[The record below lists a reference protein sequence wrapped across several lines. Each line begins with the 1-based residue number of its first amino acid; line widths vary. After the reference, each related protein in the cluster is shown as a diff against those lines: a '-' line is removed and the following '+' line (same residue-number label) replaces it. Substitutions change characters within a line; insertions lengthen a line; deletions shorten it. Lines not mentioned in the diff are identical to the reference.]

1 MSLAVQLTSDKSRFA
16 NYFSDPLILS
26 KNTEIAVSKCSGS
39 IPTIVTQT
47 ITVPLIPE
55 EQLDDT
61 MLTAIVDSVEL
72 LITWR
77 DFYDAWAAD
86 ANNIEN
92 PAIIGVEAFYGGD
105 YELYLNNQISVI
117 DADDKIYN
125 KLSFE
130 ELLVEALN
138 SKYEFYNF
146 RNESKYVSGRLNEVY
161 AKTTWKNPYL
171 LQPVEPYK
179 VTRIKNM
186 TLDTFKITATYNA
199 DAISLKTPAPIDF
212 TLYPNQVT
220 GWTAAGN
227 TLSNAGGIEALA
239 VVNPFYK
246 IDRNGGFVQWK
257 HTHTGTGLETT
268 YAGLIATAAEVNVVA
283 ALLPASAFN
292 PAIACLS
299 LKYASRAEPRGDTF
313 IIQEYGVDKSLEIT
327 YAPTNFI
334 FMRFYRT
341 NNFGPEK
348 NTFVV
353 EVWKGNS
360 GTLLPNK
367 LIYSSNISLQNN
379 YSPQPFFYDDGQG
392 DAIGSVFS
400 AVRYI
405 PEGEQTAQ
413 QNSSLGSSAA
423 EQNTF
428 SLSSDYTTLGRGDDF
443 FTQIGIPDAARKGL
457 GQTVSE
463 SDPNALQHS
472 LSWKPQIDR
481 RYEYKYLGLPSG
493 FKFTTGVMNNLI
505 TSTNFDG
512 TIKWSRNNQWY
523 VRDIPRMFEFHI
535 QDVSVKNYE
544 GSYIAGAQNYTTG
557 SISKCVGTISVPRE
571 YFSKIDNFNL
581 DFDYEPF
588 TLIYRQINN
597 PDNFAINMM
606 NCNFSY
612 KDFYSNKLNPID
624 SINGTLKTELHIRI
638 QDEAQRGRLNNQIKP
653 N

>member
-47 ITVPLIPE
+47 ITVPYISE
-55 EQLDDT
+55 EELDDT

-77 DFYDAWAAD
+77 DFYDAWVAD
-86 ANNIEN
+86 ASNIEN
-92 PAIIGVEAFYGGD
+92 PGVLGAEAFYSGN

-117 DADDKIYN
+117 DATGELFN

-130 ELLVEALN
+130 ELLIDALN
-138 SKYEFYNF
+138 SKYEFYKF

-161 AKTTWKNPYL
+161 AKTTWKNSYQ
-171 LQPVEPYK
+171 LQPVEPYQ
-179 VTRIKNM
+179 VTRIKNI

-199 DAISLKTPAPIDF
+199 DAISTQTPISIDF
-212 TLYPNQVT
+212 TRHPDQTT
-220 GWTAAGN
+220 GWTAANN
-227 TLSNAGGIEALA
+227 TLTNATGIEAIA

-257 HTHTGTGLETT
+257 YTHTGEGQETT
-268 YAGLIATAAEVNVVA
+268 YAGLIETAAEVNAVA
-283 ALLPASAFN
+283 ALATFFDPS
-292 PAIACLS
+292 ISCLS
-299 LKYASRAEPRGDTF
+299 VKYASRAESTDTF
-313 IIQEYGVDKSLEIT
+313 IIQEYGVDKSLPIT
-327 YAPTNFI
+327 YAATDFI
-334 FMRFYRT
+334 YMRFYRT
-341 NNFGPEK
+341 NDVGPEK

-353 EVWKGNS
+353 EVWTGGT
-360 GTLLPNK
+360 GTLINNK

-392 DAIGSVFS
+392 GAIGSVFS
-400 AVRYI
+400 GVRYI

-413 QNSSLGSSAA
+413 QNSSLGSKAS

-428 SLSSDYTTLGRGDDF
+428 SLKSSYTDIGRMDGF
-443 FTQIGIPDAARKGL
+443 FTQIGIPDASSAVGL

-463 SDPNALQHS
+463 SDQNALQHS

-493 FKFTTGVMNNLI
+493 PKFTTGVINNLI
-505 TSTNFDG
+505 ISPNADG
-512 TIKWSRNNQWY
+512 TIKWSTNNQWY
-523 VRDIPRMFEFHI
+523 VKEIPRMFEFHI

-557 SISKCVGTISVPRE
+557 SISKCVGTISVPSI

-588 TLIYRQINN
+588 SMIYRQINN
-597 PDNFAINMM
+597 PDNFTINMM

-624 SINGTLKTELHIRI
+624 ALNGTLKTELHFRV
-638 QDEAQRGRLNNQIKP
+638 QDEDQRGRLNNQIKP

>member
-55 EQLDDT
+55 EELDDT

-77 DFYDAWAAD
+77 DFYDAWVAD
-86 ANNIEN
+86 ASNIEN
-92 PAIIGVEAFYGGD
+92 PGVLGAEAFYSGN

-117 DADDKIYN
+117 DATGELFN

-130 ELLVEALN
+130 ELLIDALN
-138 SKYEFYNF
+138 SKYEFYKF

-161 AKTTWKNPYL
+161 AKTTWKNSYQ
-171 LQPVEPYK
+171 LQPVEPYQ
-179 VTRIKNM
+179 VTRIKNI

-199 DAISLKTPAPIDF
+199 DAISTQTPISIDF
-212 TLYPNQVT
+212 TRHPDQTT
-220 GWTAAGN
+220 GWTAANN
-227 TLSNAGGIEALA
+227 TLTNATGIEAIA

-257 HTHTGTGLETT
+257 YTHTGEGQETT
-268 YAGLIATAAEVNVVA
+268 YAGLIETAAEVNAVA
-283 ALLPASAFN
+283 ALATFFDPS
-292 PAIACLS
+292 ISCLS
-299 LKYASRAEPRGDTF
+299 VKYASRAESTDTF
-313 IIQEYGVDKSLEIT
+313 IIQEYGVDKSLPIT
-327 YAPTNFI
+327 YAATDFI
-334 FMRFYRT
+334 YMRFYRT
-341 NNFGPEK
+341 NDVGPEK

-353 EVWKGNS
+353 EVWTGGT
-360 GTLLPNK
+360 GTLINNK
-367 LIYSSNISLQNN
+367 LIYSSGISLQNN

-392 DAIGSVFS
+392 GAIGSVFS
-400 AVRYI
+400 GVRYI

-413 QNSSLGSSAA
+413 QNSSLGSKAS

-428 SLSSDYTTLGRGDDF
+428 SLKSSYTDIGRMDGF
-443 FTQIGIPDAARKGL
+443 FTQIGIPDASSAVGL

-463 SDPNALQHS
+463 SDQNALQHS

-493 FKFTTGVMNNLI
+493 PKFTTGVINNLI
-505 TSTNFDG
+505 ISPNADG
-512 TIKWSRNNQWY
+512 TIKWSTNNQWY
-523 VRDIPRMFEFHI
+523 VKEIPRMFEFHI

-557 SISKCVGTISVPRE
+557 SISKCVGTISVPSI

-588 TLIYRQINN
+588 SMIYRQINN
-597 PDNFAINMM
+597 PDNFTINMM

-624 SINGTLKTELHIRI
+624 ALNGTLKTELHFRV
-638 QDEAQRGRLNNQIKP
+638 QDEDQRGRLNNQIKP

>member
-1 MSLAVQLTSDKSRFA
+1 MSLAVQLTSDKTRFA

-39 IPTIVTQT
+39 IPTIITQT
-47 ITVPLIPE
+47 ITVPEIPE
-55 EQLDDT
+55 LEIDNT

-77 DFYDAWAAD
+77 DFYDSWAENAS
-86 ANNIEN
+86 NIEN
-92 PAIIGVEAFYGGD
+92 PVVLGADAFYSGN

-117 DADDKIYN
+117 DAEDEIFN

-130 ELLVEALN
+130 ELLIGALN
-138 SKYEFYNF
+138 AKYEFYTF

-161 AKTTWKNPYL
+161 TTTTWTNSYQLSP
-171 LQPVEPYK
+171 EAPYK
-179 VTRIKNM
+179 ATRIKNM

-199 DAISLKTPAPIDF
+199 DAISTKTPTSIDF
-212 TLYPNQVT
+212 ALYPNQVT

-227 TLSNAGGIEALA
+227 TLSNATGIEALA
-239 VVNPFYK
+239 VINPFYK
-246 IDRNGGFVQWK
+246 IDRNGGFVQWRY
-257 HTHTGTGLETT
+257 THTGEGMETT
-268 YAGLIATAAEVNVVA
+268 YAGLIETAAEVNVVA
-283 ALLPASAFN
+283 ALATPFDPS
-292 PAIACLS
+292 ISCLS
-299 LKYASRAEPRGDTF
+299 VKYASRAESTDTF
-313 IIQEYGVDKSLEIT
+313 IIQEYGVDKSLPIT
-327 YAPTNFI
+327 YAATDFI

-341 NNFGPEK
+341 NDFGPEK

-353 EVWKGNS
+353 EVWKGGS
-360 GTLLPNK
+360 GTLINNT

-392 DAIGSVFS
+392 GAIGSVFS

-405 PEGEQTAQ
+405 PEGEQTAM

-428 SLSSDYTTLGRGDDF
+428 SLSSAYIDIGRGDAF
-443 FTQIGIPDAARKGL
+443 FTQIGIPDASSAVGL

-463 SDPNALQHS
+463 SDQNALQHS

-493 FKFTTGVMNNLI
+493 PKFTTGVINNLI
-505 TSTNFDG
+505 TSPNLDG
-512 TIKWSRNNQWY
+512 TIKWSTNNQWY
-523 VRDIPRMFEFHI
+523 VKEIPRMFEFHI

-557 SISKCVGTISVPRE
+557 SISKCVGTISVPSL
-571 YFSKIDNFNL
+571 YFSKVDNFNL

-588 TLIYRQINN
+588 SMIYRQINN
-597 PDNFAINMM
+597 PDNFTINMM

-624 SINGTLKTELHIRI
+624 SLNGTLKTELHFRV
-638 QDEAQRGRLNNQIKP
+638 QDEDQRGRLNNQIKP

>member
-55 EQLDDT
+55 EELDDT

-77 DFYDAWAAD
+77 DFYDAWVAD
-86 ANNIEN
+86 ASNIEN
-92 PAIIGVEAFYGGD
+92 PGVLGAEAFYSGN

-117 DADDKIYN
+117 DATGELFN

-130 ELLVEALN
+130 ELLIDALN
-138 SKYEFYNF
+138 SKYEFYKF

-161 AKTTWKNPYL
+161 AKTTWKNSYQ
-171 LQPVEPYK
+171 LQPVEPYQ
-179 VTRIKNM
+179 VTRIKNI

-199 DAISLKTPAPIDF
+199 DAISTQTPISIDF
-212 TLYPNQVT
+212 TRHPDQTT
-220 GWTAAGN
+220 GWTAANN
-227 TLSNAGGIEALA
+227 TLTNATGIEAIA

-257 HTHTGTGLETT
+257 YTHTGEGQETT
-268 YAGLIATAAEVNVVA
+268 YAGLIETAAEVNAVA
-283 ALLPASAFN
+283 ALATFFDPS
-292 PAIACLS
+292 ISCLS
-299 LKYASRAEPRGDTF
+299 VKYASRAESTDTF
-313 IIQEYGVDKSLEIT
+313 IIQEYGVDKSLPIT
-327 YAPTNFI
+327 YAATDFI
-334 FMRFYRT
+334 YMRFYRT
-341 NNFGPEK
+341 NDVGPEK

-353 EVWKGNS
+353 EVWTGGT
-360 GTLLPNK
+360 GTLINNK

-392 DAIGSVFS
+392 GAIGSVFS
-400 AVRYI
+400 GVRYI

-413 QNSSLGSSAA
+413 QNSSLGSKAS

-428 SLSSDYTTLGRGDDF
+428 SLKSSYTDIGRMDGF
-443 FTQIGIPDAARKGL
+443 FTQIGIPDASSAVGL

-463 SDPNALQHS
+463 SDQNALQHS

-493 FKFTTGVMNNLI
+493 PKFTTGVINNLI
-505 TSTNFDG
+505 ISPNADG
-512 TIKWSRNNQWY
+512 TIKWSTNNQWY
-523 VRDIPRMFEFHI
+523 VKEIPRMFEFHI

-557 SISKCVGTISVPRE
+557 SISKCVGTISVPSI

-588 TLIYRQINN
+588 SMIYRQINN
-597 PDNFAINMM
+597 PDNFTINMM

-624 SINGTLKTELHIRI
+624 ALNGTLKTELHFRV
-638 QDEAQRGRLNNQIKP
+638 QDEDQRGRLNNQIKP

>member
-47 ITVPLIPE
+47 ITVPYIPVE
-55 EQLDDT
+55 ELDNI

-77 DFYDAWAAD
+77 DFYEAWD
-86 ANNIEN
+86 SSTNNIEEPTV
-92 PAIIGVEAFYGGD
+92 PAGGVTAFYGGN

-117 DADDKIYN
+117 DANDNIFN

-130 ELLVEALN
+130 ELLIDALN
-138 SKYEFYNF
+138 DKYEFYTF
-146 RNESKYVSGRLNEVY
+146 RNESKYVSGRLNEVF
-161 AKTTWKNPYL
+161 ANTTWTNPYQL
-171 LQPVEPYK
+171 APIPPYK
-179 VTRIKNM
+179 ATRIKNM

-199 DAISLKTPAPIDF
+199 DAISLKTPTSIDF

-227 TLSNAGGIEALA
+227 TLTNPTGNEALA

-257 HTHTGTGLETT
+257 YTHTGTGMEST
-268 YAGLIATAAEVNVVA
+268 YAGLIETAAEVNVVA
-283 ALLPASAFN
+283 AVATPFN
-292 PAIACLS
+292 PSIACLS
-299 LKYASRAEPRGDTF
+299 VKYASRAESTDTF
-313 IIQEYGVDKSLEIT
+313 IIQEYGVDKSLPIT
-327 YAPTNFI
+327 YAANNFI
-334 FMRFYRT
+334 FMRCFRT
-341 NNFGPEK
+341 NDVGPEK
-348 NTFVV
+348 NSFVLQ
-353 EVWKGNS
+353 VWKGNS
-360 GTLLPNK
+360 GTLLPNT

-392 DAIGSVFS
+392 GAIGSVFS

-428 SLSSDYTTLGRGDDF
+428 SLSSAYITLGRGDDF
-443 FTQIGIPDAARKGL
+443 FTQIGIPDASSTVGL

-463 SDPNALQHS
+463 SDQNALQHS

-493 FKFTTGVMNNLI
+493 PKFTTGVINNLI
-505 TSTNFDG
+505 ISPNADG

-523 VRDIPRMFEFHI
+523 VKEIPRMFEFHI

-588 TLIYRQINN
+588 SMIYRQINN
-597 PDNFAINMM
+597 PDNFTINMM

-624 SINGTLKTELHIRI
+624 SLNGTLKTELHFRV
-638 QDEAQRGRLNNQIKP
+638 QDEAQRGKLNNQIKP

>member
-55 EQLDDT
+55 EELDDT

-77 DFYDAWAAD
+77 DFYDAWVAD
-86 ANNIEN
+86 ASNIEN
-92 PAIIGVEAFYGGD
+92 PGVLGAEAFYSGN

-117 DADDKIYN
+117 DATGELFN

-130 ELLVEALN
+130 ELLIDALN
-138 SKYEFYNF
+138 SKYEFYKF

-161 AKTTWKNPYL
+161 AKTTWKNSYQ
-171 LQPVEPYK
+171 LQPVEPYQ
-179 VTRIKNM
+179 VTRIKNI

-199 DAISLKTPAPIDF
+199 DAISTQTPISIDF
-212 TLYPNQVT
+212 TRHPDQTT
-220 GWTAAGN
+220 GWTAANN
-227 TLSNAGGIEALA
+227 TLTNATGIEAIA

-257 HTHTGTGLETT
+257 YTHTGEGQETT
-268 YAGLIATAAEVNVVA
+268 YAGLIETAAEVNAVA
-283 ALLPASAFN
+283 ALATFFDPS
-292 PAIACLS
+292 ISCLS
-299 LKYASRAEPRGDTF
+299 VKYASRAESTDTF
-313 IIQEYGVDKSLEIT
+313 IIQEYGVDKSLPIT
-327 YAPTNFI
+327 YAATDFI
-334 FMRFYRT
+334 YMRFYRT
-341 NNFGPEK
+341 NDVGPEK

-353 EVWKGNS
+353 EVWTGGT
-360 GTLLPNK
+360 GTLINNK
-367 LIYSSNISLQNN
+367 LIYSSGISLQNN

-392 DAIGSVFS
+392 GAIGSVFS

-413 QNSSLGSSAA
+413 QNSSLGSKAS

-428 SLSSDYTTLGRGDDF
+428 SLKSSYTDIGRMDGF
-443 FTQIGIPDAARKGL
+443 FTQIGIPDASSAVGL

-463 SDPNALQHS
+463 SDQNALQHS

-493 FKFTTGVMNNLI
+493 PKFTTGVINNLI
-505 TSTNFDG
+505 ISPNADG
-512 TIKWSRNNQWY
+512 TIKWSTNNQWY
-523 VRDIPRMFEFHI
+523 VKEIPRMFEFHI

-557 SISKCVGTISVPRE
+557 SISKCVGTISVPSI

-588 TLIYRQINN
+588 SMIYRQINN
-597 PDNFAINMM
+597 PDNFTINMM

-624 SINGTLKTELHIRI
+624 ALNGTLKTELHFRV
-638 QDEAQRGRLNNQIKP
+638 QDEDQRGRLNNQIKP

>member
-39 IPTIVTQT
+39 IPTIVTQP
-47 ITVPLIPE
+47 ITVPLIPV

-86 ANNIEN
+86 ASNIEN
-92 PAIIGVEAFYGGD
+92 PEIIGVEAFYGGD

-117 DADDKIYN
+117 DANGEIFN

-130 ELLVEALN
+130 ELLVDALN

-161 AKTTWKNPYL
+161 AKTTWTNPYL

-179 VTRIKNM
+179 ATRIKNM

-268 YAGLIATAAEVNVVA
+268 YAGLIATAAEVNVAA
-283 ALLPASAFN
+283 ALLPAFN
-292 PAIACLS
+292 PSIACLS
-299 LKYASRAEPRGDTF
+299 VKYASRAEPRGDTF
-313 IIQEYGVDKSLEIT
+313 IIQEYGVDKSLPIT
-327 YAPTNFI
+327 YQATNFI

-353 EVWKGNS
+353 EVWKGNQ
-360 GTLLPNK
+360 GTLLPNT

-428 SLSSDYTTLGRGDDF
+428 SLSSAYINIGRMDGF
-443 FTQIGIPDAARKGL
+443 FTQIGIPDASSSAGL

-472 LSWKPQIDR
+472 LS
-481 RYEYKYLGLPSG
+481 
-493 FKFTTGVMNNLI
+493 
-505 TSTNFDG
+505 
-512 TIKWSRNNQWY
+512 
-523 VRDIPRMFEFHI
+523 
-535 QDVSVKNYE
+535 
-544 GSYIAGAQNYTTG
+544 
-557 SISKCVGTISVPRE
+557 
-571 YFSKIDNFNL
+571 
-581 DFDYEPF
+581 
-588 TLIYRQINN
+588 
-597 PDNFAINMM
+597 
-606 NCNFSY
+606 
-612 KDFYSNKLNPID
+612 
-624 SINGTLKTELHIRI
+624 
-638 QDEAQRGRLNNQIKP
+638 
-653 N
+653 